1 MNSRPRTRYGVD
13 GWPYVVGLT
22 ATAVVA
28 GTGAALARPRAAV
41 SGVLAAVALAAAV
54 PALLGGRYV
63 VVGKL
68 RHRDRLLDRVPWRGD
83 EVVLDVGAGAGLMA
97 VGAARRVP
105 RGRVLA
111 VDLWVG
117 KDLSCN
123 GPDRLHR
130 NAEIEGVVDR
140 VEVRT
145 GDARALDLPD
155 ASVDVVLSVL
165 CLHNLPDEP
174 GRRQAAREIARVLR
188 PGGHVV
194 VGDLAG
200 TAQLANWLGEDGLTV
215 LAHER
220 ARQTFPPQRL
230 LLARR
235 PA

>member
-1 MNSRPRTRYGVD
+1 MTSHPRARYGVD

-28 GTGAALARPRAAV
+28 GTGAALVRRRAAV
-41 SGVLAAVALAAAV
+41 SGVLATVSLAAAV
-54 PALLGGRYV
+54 PALLGSRYV
-63 VVGKL
+63 LVGKL

-105 RGRVLA
+105 RGLVLA

-117 KDLSCN
+117 KDLSGN
-123 GPDRLHR
+123 GPDRLRR
-130 NAEIEGVVDR
+130 NAQLEGVADR

-174 GRRQAAREIARVLR
+174 GRRAAAAEIARVLR
-188 PGGHVV
+188 PAGLVV
-194 VGDLAG
+194 VADLAG
-200 TAQLANWLGEDGLTV
+200 TAQLAGWLAEDGLTV